1 MVENLN
7 LHLLNQCII
16 FAVIQSA
23 RPASILKNRQPRGS
37 LSFDENVHH
46 NSHVTYS
53 LDDGVL
59 LKPILKKKS
68 LSIEEKVSA
77 VSVAHSNL
85 NEAVKGIL
93 KTSSDKLASF
103 SASSSRKNSTVDE
116 CAVLS
121 ISSAI
126 TQSNSTASPTKAT
139 LRGILKTSPKN
150 RSASIS
156 PSSSFE
162 ALSDS
167 TELERVPLP
176 PSPKPTTRA
185 DLFSCTRRASS
196 PDVST
201 PDSTMSC
208 SDVHQLHELEAEC
221 TTSSMPSLL
230 KANSVHASSSDSDSA
245 SPSSS
250 PLSSSE
256 SHPSEPS
263 LSLHQP
269 VDSSPN
275 DDESP
280 PQECTEMVESDIDES
295 IEDTVSR

>member
-1 MVENLN
+1 M
-7 LHLLNQCII
+7 
-16 FAVIQSA
+16 IQSA
-23 RPASILKNRQPRGS
+23 KPASILKNRQPRGS
-37 LSFDENVHH
+37 YSFDENVHH

-53 LDDGVL
+53 FDDGVL

-77 VSVAHSNL
+77 VSVTHSNL

-93 KTSSDKLASF
+93 KTSSDKLASP

-116 CAVLS
+116 CAALS

-162 ALSDS
+162 ALSDDA
-167 TELERVPLP
+167 ELERVPLP
-176 PSPKPTTRA
+176 PSPKPAARV
-185 DLFSCTRRASS
+185 DHSCARRASP
-196 PDVST
+196 PDVS
-201 PDSTMSC
+201 PPENSKMSC
-208 SDVHQLHELEAEC
+208 SDFHQQNEFEAESA
-221 TTSSMPSLL
+221 TPTMPALL
-230 KANSVHASSSDSDSA
+230 KSHSVQACSSDSDSV

-256 SHPSEPS
+256 SHPSEPA
-263 LSLHQP
+263 LSLLQP

-275 DDESP
+275 DESP
-280 PQECTEMVESDIDES
+280 PQECTEVSESDHEETD
-295 IEDTVSR
+295 SR